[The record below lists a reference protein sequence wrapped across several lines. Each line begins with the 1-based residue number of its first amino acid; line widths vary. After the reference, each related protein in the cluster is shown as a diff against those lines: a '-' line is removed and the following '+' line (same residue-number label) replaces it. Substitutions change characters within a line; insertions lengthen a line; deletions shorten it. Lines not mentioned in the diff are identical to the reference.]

1 MNTDEYPLVNEHS
14 YGKWH
19 LKHHDHHDNQSII
32 QRATFNFSLDFAPGD
47 LALVDHV
54 DGSAK
59 TWTRVPSA
67 ERHVSGWFRLRGLS
81 FGG

>member
-14 YGKWH
+14 YVKWH

-54 DGSAK
+54 DGSA
-59 TWTRVPSA
+59 RRRGRECLQPSA
-67 ERHVSGWFRLRGLS
+67 MSVDG
-81 FGG
+81 FGFEG